1 MAAGQEKNDGHAG
14 HQAHTGV
21 EDPEKK
27 ISVGRDHESLAALD
41 ESETE
46 TLSQHHDDHS
56 HSQDDDEEDRSRHS
70 TDETEAHHDPEPEGP
85 EGLNTGIIGGADG
98 LMVRSRSRSR
108 AQSRASSTRSR
119 TLTIVPRTKRRG
131 LFAQF
136 TLIPEVERP
145 YDYSR
150 KTKWTITAIVALAAA
165 GGPIGSNIMYR
176 MCISSSGRIV
186 KPLNCLQSA
195 GIGSTGSSQG

>member
-1 MAAGQEKNDGHAG
+1 MASGQEKTDGHAAI
-14 HQAHTGV
+14 QAHTGA

-27 ISVGRDHESLAALD
+27 ISAGQDHESLAALD
-41 ESETE
+41 ESESE
-46 TLSQHHDDHS
+46 SISHHDNHS
-56 HSQDDDEEDRSRHS
+56 HDEDDARSLRA
-70 TDETEAHHDPEPEGP
+70 TDEIEEHHDPLPEGP

-98 LMVRSRSRSR
+98 LMMRSRT
-108 AQSRASSTRSR
+108 QSRASSTRSR
-119 TLTIVPRTKRRG
+119 PLTIVPRTKRRG

-176 MCISSSGRIV
+176 MCHFLGPDV
-186 KPLNCLQSA
+186 EGCPA
-195 GIGSTGSSQG
+195 VG